1 MVAVVILLQVLAKRS
16 KQVTNVRGFIM
27 RSEEFFTAFNNNYR
41 VNVSA
46 GEKYNEPFWGD
57 YFLRI
62 LEKKIK
68 SNSRLGGRPRR
79 RI

>member
-1 MVAVVILLQVLAKRS
+1 
-16 KQVTNVRGFIM
+16 M

-46 GEKYNEPFWGD
+46 GERYNEPFWGD